1 MNEFEQVNDA
11 TSQKIKELQEMAL
24 QGRGSLMAII
34 RKNIKNWERNLK
46 PVCEAVGKSYIEAI
60 AEILEVGG
68 YKVERTKL
76 TTYISRARK
85 GE

>member
-46 PVCEAVGKSYIEAI
+46 PVCETVGKSYIEAI